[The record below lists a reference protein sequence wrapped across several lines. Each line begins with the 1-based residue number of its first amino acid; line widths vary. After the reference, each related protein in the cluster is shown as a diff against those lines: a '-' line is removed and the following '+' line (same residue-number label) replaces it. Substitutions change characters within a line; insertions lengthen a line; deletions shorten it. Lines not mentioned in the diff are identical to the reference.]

1 MYADEWIGYNNIR
14 RTAWMLRERKD
25 DCVRIFFFRRF
36 SGVVL
41 EGLVSWRVEIIGG
54 ITPKV
59 EQVVQKISQ
68 WF

>member
-1 MYADEWIGYNNIR
+1 MYADEWIGYNNVTR
-14 RTAWMLRERKD
+14 SAWMLRERKD
-25 DCVRIFFFRRF
+25 DCVRIIVFRRF

-41 EGLVSWRVEIIGG
+41 EDLVSWRVEIIGG